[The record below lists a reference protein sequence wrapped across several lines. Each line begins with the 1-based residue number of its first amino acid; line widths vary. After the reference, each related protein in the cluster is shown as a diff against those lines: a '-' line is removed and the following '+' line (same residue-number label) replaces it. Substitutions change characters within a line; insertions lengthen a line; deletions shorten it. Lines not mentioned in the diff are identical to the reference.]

1 MLKLSGSAL
10 CGTLVAVP
18 PVHEVPVPPMVTV
31 STVVEELT
39 SPAVLTTGASKVAVY
54 PTTKLAV
61 MVPGPEIVAV
71 VLAEVE
77 LVMVI
82 EPVLEL
88 QEEKICP
95 ELAVADIEREPA
107 FSHAVPTLGDVVP
120 APDGLTAMVT

>member
-1 MLKLSGSAL
+1 MVKLSGRAL
-10 CGTLVAVP
+10 WGTAVAVP
-18 PVHEVPVPPMVTV
+18 PVHVEPLPPIVTV
-31 STVVEELT
+31 ITVVEELT

-54 PTTKLAV
+54 AVTKLAV

-77 LVMVI
+77 LAITI

-88 QEEKICP
+88 QDEKRCP
-95 ELAVADIEREPA
+95 ELALAVIKREPA
-107 FSHAVPTLGDVVP
+107 FSHAVPTLGEVVP